1 MKKLVLA
8 MLVVALA
15 APALADVAIT
25 TADLGDGLLE
35 VTVTPSGDAVVRGLA
50 LLLTTT
56 SGDAVLAEVADVTA
70 TGFNTFIDYAND
82 VGAAYVVG
90 EGHPVANA
98 DGPGVAFNG
107 SAFVLSAG
115 YLDETG
121 AKGGLPAAAVFT
133 VQYDLTA
140 ASEITITACPL
151 RSGVGNDTGL
161 VGDTLGTVTTL
172 PIVQALE
179 VGGTVCLGDI
189 DGDGAR
195 TPADLNM
202 MIGTLSAAGAPF
214 VVPNT
219 NPAYSVAADMD
230 ADGAVTP
237 ADLNMLIGT
246 LSAVGAPFVSPC
258 P

>member
-56 SGDAVLAEVADVTA
+56 DGDAVLADVADVTA

-82 VGAAYVVG
+82 VGAAYEVG
-90 EGHPVANA
+90 QGHPVADA

-115 YLDETG
+115 YLDQTG

-140 ASEITITACPL
+140 NSEITITACPL

-161 VGDTLGTVTTL
+161 VGDTLGTVSTL
-172 PIVQALE
+172 PLVQALE
-179 VGGTVCLGDI
+179 VGGAPVCYGDLN
-189 DGDGAR
+189 GDGVIDLFNDALTLILALDANGYADI
-195 TPADLNM
+195 TPVPAGL
-202 MIGTLSAAGAPF
+202 AAGDMNQDGVIDLFNDALTLILMLDA
-214 VVPNT
+214 NG
-219 NPAYSVAADMD
+219 YADI
-230 ADGAVTP
+230 A
-237 ADLNMLIGT
+237 
-246 LSAVGAPFVSPC
+246 C